1 MNIIVAVDKNWAIG
15 KDNKLLIQ
23 IPEDQRF
30 FRNETINKVVVM
42 GRKTL
47 ESLPGGKPLK
57 DRTNIVISSNKNYK
71 PQGVIVVHS
80 IEEAL
85 EELKKYNSE
94 DIYIMGGQTIYQQFL
109 DYCQIA
115 HVTKV
120 NYSYDADTYFPNLDN
135 KKEWVVEGYSD
146 EHTYHDISYEF
157 YKYVNKKV
165 RTK

>member
-1 MNIIVAVDKNWAIG
+1 MNIIVAVDQNWAIG

-135 KKEWVVEGYSD
+135 KKEWVV
-146 EHTYHDISYEF
+146 
-157 YKYVNKKV
+157 
-165 RTK
+165 